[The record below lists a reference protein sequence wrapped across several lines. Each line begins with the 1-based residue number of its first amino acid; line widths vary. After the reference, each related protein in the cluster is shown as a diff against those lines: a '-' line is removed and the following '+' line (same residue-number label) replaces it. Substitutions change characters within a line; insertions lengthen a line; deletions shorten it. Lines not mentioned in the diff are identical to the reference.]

1 MVLTLLRL
9 SESKG
14 NFGDSHVKGY
24 SGSMESS
31 RCMLSR
37 DSDSGSPGVL
47 MLLKYLSLPRS
58 GFAGLAVLY
67 LSNPVFHICR
77 QVIHTCFGFFY
88 VACNEN
94 VWHNKTW

>member
-1 MVLTLLRL
+1 MLRL

-47 MLLKYLSLPRS
+47 MLLKYLSLPSFTSTLPLLLFSKPRFS
-58 GFAGLAVLY
+58 HSTLFFLALRCS
-67 LSNPVFHICR
+67 LETRALFTSCSFHW
-77 QVIHTCFGFFY
+77 T
-88 VACNEN
+88 
-94 VWHNKTW
+94 